1 MFVRKFAAIF
11 FLSCIFIFSQ
21 ISEKKGAKNYGK
33 ISASSKIEY
42 PGDPSV
48 DIKYYGLNL
57 KITYNPDYLTGSVIL
72 KAVPSETSLNTFFLD
87 LQNTMTVDSILLG
100 NEKLQFTHENNK
112 INITLNKTYSSQE
125 EFEITIYY
133 EGQPNTTGFGSFVF
147 DTHGN
152 NEPLIWTLSEPY
164 GASDWF
170 PCKDTPGDKADSSHV
185 WVTVPPGL
193 YAVSN
198 GDLIS
203 IIENLDGTLTYNWK
217 NEYPIAQYLIS
228 LAVADYTI
236 YKSYFKYTDES
247 GKQDSMP
254 VINYILPENLAI
266 YKSNLDKVP
275 NMLKIMSNY
284 YSLYPFIKE
293 KYGNAE
299 IGWKGGGGME
309 HQTVSS
315 ISNFSEIVLL
325 HELVH
330 QWFGDKITCR
340 DWQDIWL
347 NEGFAKYGEGLY
359 TEAVYGENAFNDFIN
374 YEMNNAKKAVGS
386 IYVQNINSISEIFNG
401 NRTYSK
407 GGIVLHMLRGIVGDS
422 VFIKILK
429 SYANDPSV
437 AYGTAVTADF
447 QRVAENVSGMNLS
460 YFFDEWI
467 YGENYPKYK
476 IYWEAAPKEN
486 NLYEVSLSVDQLANT
501 NPSFFTM
508 PLQISFSTSV
518 GDTIISFLNNEQD
531 QRVKLIIK
539 GEPSSLT
546 LDPENWVMK
555 DAIIANNNYVS
566 PYSLKLEQNH
576 PNPFN
581 SSTTIDYEVPELSA
595 VNNVPVQLK
604 IYNILGNEVVVL
616 VNEEKSP
623 GKYSVTFD
631 TGIKG
636 KGELASGVY
645 FYSLRA
651 GSLITTKKLIIL
663 K

>member
-1 MFVRKFAAIF
+1 
-11 FLSCIFIFSQ
+11 
-21 ISEKKGAKNYGK
+21 
-33 ISASSKIEY
+33 
-42 PGDPSV
+42 
-48 DIKYYGLNL
+48 
-57 KITYNPDYLTGSVIL
+57 
-72 KAVPSETSLNTFFLD
+72 
-87 LQNTMTVDSILLG
+87 MTVDSILLG

-125 EFEITIYY
+125 EFEIKIYY

-185 WVTVPPGL
+185 WVTVPLGL

-203 IIENLDGTLTYNWK
+203 IVENLDGTLTYSWK

-228 LAVADYTI
+228 LAIADYTI

-315 ISNFSEIVLL
+315 ISNFREIVLL

-359 TEAVYGENAFNDFIN
+359 TEAVYGENAFNNFIN

-407 GGIVLHMLRGIVGDS
+407 GGMVLHMLRGIVGDS

-467 YGENYPKYK
+467 YGENYPEYK

-486 NLYEVSLSVDQLANT
+486 NLYEVSLRVDQLANT
-501 NPSFFTM
+501 YPSFFRM

-531 QRVKLIIK
+531 QQVKFIIK

-604 IYNILGNEVVVL
+604 VYNILGNEVAVL

-631 TGIKG
+631 TGING